1 MPDDVEK
8 HLAFRAVE
16 DFDEISDALLPDVE
30 RVLARRAGDD
40 VLAVAAE
47 AAFFPQGFVD
57 EILQF
62 LDGLRFAVFAARQH
76 LFRLEYA
83 NDAVG

>member
-8 HLAFRAVE
+8 HLAFRPMK

-30 RVLARRAGDD
+30 RVLTRGASDD
-40 VLAVAAE
+40 VLAVATE
-47 AAFFPQGFVD
+47 AALFPQGFVD

-62 LDGLRFAVFAARQH
+62 LDGFRLAVLAARQH
-76 LFRLEYA
+76 LFRLEYP
-83 NDAVG
+83 NDAVR